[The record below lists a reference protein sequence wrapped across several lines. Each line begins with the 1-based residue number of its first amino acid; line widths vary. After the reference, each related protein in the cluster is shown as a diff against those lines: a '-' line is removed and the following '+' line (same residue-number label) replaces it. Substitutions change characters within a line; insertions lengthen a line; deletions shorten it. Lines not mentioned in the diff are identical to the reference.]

1 MKTISVLLVED
12 NEADI
17 ILTSEL
23 LHQLEMNVEINC
35 VKDGEQAIHYISKI
49 NEFKNAITPDLVILD
64 INMPK
69 IDGKEVL
76 AFIKDNENTRSIH
89 VIMYTSSTLESDKLF
104 CYLHNVDLYLN
115 KADSML
121 HYSKIMEVL
130 KDYIK
135 AHFKTY
141 SIY

>member
-1 MKTISVLLVED
+1 MKNLSVLLVED

-23 LHQLEMNVEINC
+23 LNQLGVAVEINC
-35 VKDGEQAIHYISKI
+35 VKDGEQAIHYISKL
-49 NEFKNAITPDLVILD
+49 NEYKNAVTPDLVLLD

-76 AFIKDNENTRSIH
+76 AFIKDHENTRSIH
-89 VIMYTSSTLESDKLF
+89 VIMYTSSPLESDMLF
-104 CYLHNVDLYLN
+104 SYLHDVDLYLN
-115 KADSML
+115 KANSML
-121 HYSKIMEVL
+121 GYAKIIEVL

-135 AHFKTY
+135 TFFKK
-141 SIY
+141 IFE

>member
-1 MKTISVLLVED
+1 MKNLSVLLVED

-23 LHQLEMNVEINC
+23 LNQLGVAVEINC
-35 VKDGEQAIHYISKI
+35 VKDGEQAIHYISKL
-49 NEFKNAITPDLVILD
+49 NEYKNAVTPDLVLLD

-76 AFIKDNENTRSIH
+76 AFIKDHENTRSIH
-89 VIMYTSSTLESDKLF
+89 VIMYTSSTLESDMLF
-104 CYLHNVDLYLN
+104 SYSHDVDLYLN
-115 KADSML
+115 KANSML
-121 HYSKIMEVL
+121 GYAKIIEVL

-135 AHFKTY
+135 TFFKK
-141 SIY
+141 IFE